1 MVKKVFFL
9 QMLIF
14 ISFTL
19 IACNKE
25 IREIEIYSRIK
36 IPEKS
41 VVIDRIENRGGLAN
55 EGETYIAVQLASNQ
69 HDMFIKELQ
78 ENKWK
83 RYEDKTSIKDLLNNE
98 LLAFWEVGYDYLQI
112 EVSKG
117 YFIFINQNSQDPRT
131 EYASSVNYRFLVYD
145 EKKKTLYYFREDT

>member
-55 EGETYIAVQLASNQ
+55 EGET
-69 HDMFIKELQ
+69 FF
-78 ENKWK
+78 
-83 RYEDKTSIKDLLNNE
+83 LLLPN
-98 LLAFWEVGYDYLQI
+98 L
-112 EVSKG
+112 
-117 YFIFINQNSQDPRT
+117 
-131 EYASSVNYRFLVYD
+131 
-145 EKKKTLYYFREDT
+145 